1 MQYTK
6 NLAIYVGLNSLL
18 IPFFSAAGFW
28 KVSDNKDEHES
39 ESISL
44 LSFTIV
50 SLFMSCDKAIMLNDI
65 NQAQKDKYGRILPY
79 GQEQEKSGLN
89 SQIENKMVVLKAE
102 ERENI

>member
-1 MQYTK
+1 
-6 NLAIYVGLNSLL
+6 
-18 IPFFSAAGFW
+18 
-28 KVSDNKDEHES
+28 
-39 ESISL
+39 
-44 LSFTIV
+44 
-50 SLFMSCDKAIMLNDI
+50 MLNDI